1 MTQKQIIHLQ
11 NIIDDFMSTTVSD
24 CTIDSECYHCVPCN
38 FIPIRISK

>member
-11 NIIDDFMSTTVSD
+11 NIIDDFMSTAVSD
-24 CTIDSECYHCVPCN
+24 CTIDSEGYPYAACN